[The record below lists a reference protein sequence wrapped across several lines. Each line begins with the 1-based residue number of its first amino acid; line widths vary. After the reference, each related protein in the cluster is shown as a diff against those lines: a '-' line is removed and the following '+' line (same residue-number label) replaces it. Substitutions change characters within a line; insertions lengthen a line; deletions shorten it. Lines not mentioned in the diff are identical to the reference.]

1 MLCELCGQFNP
12 GTCEHPKNAY
22 CLLFNQQAKK
32 DIDNIGKHRL
42 MDLETGDTFR
52 YVGSDENDWH
62 VVTLVDENKV
72 YYAGGYAGESN
83 YRNEVKI
90 IVK

>member
-12 GTCEHPKNAY
+12 GTCEHPKNGY
-22 CLLFNQQAKK
+22 CLRFIEKAKK
-32 DIDNIGKHRL
+32 NIRKHRL

-52 YVGSDENDWH
+52 YIGSDENDWH
-62 VVTLVDENKV
+62 VVTSLDEQKV
-72 YYAGGYAGESN
+72 YYTGGYSVESN